1 MPICNKIPN
10 DGSFHNSGG
19 KYMVVSESAE
29 IAYKNWKELS
39 ESFFILSLF
48 QCPSESKLKIRE
60 GKQGRER
67 GSATSAIFKILRSC
81 VTFS

>member
-29 IAYKNWKELS
+29 IAYKNRNELS
-39 ESFFILSLF
+39 ESFFILRLSNV
-48 QCPSESKLKIRE
+48 PVNVS
-60 GKQGRER
+60 
-67 GSATSAIFKILRSC
+67 
-81 VTFS
+81 